1 MNKKIVIFL
10 FLTILSLTFLS
21 SCHYHTP
28 SLDLATVTE
37 IELLIQETFPVQIN
51 VVAKGYLPNPC
62 THIEQITQRRDG
74 NNFFITIKTKTIQG
88 ICIEVITPFT
98 ETIPLAVYGLPKG
111 IYHIEV
117 NGIKGTFTMD
127 VDNILLENS

>member
-1 MNKKIVIFL
+1 MNRKSFLFL
-10 FLTILSLTFLS
+10 FLTILFLTFLS

-51 VVAKGYLPNPC
+51 VVAKGFLPNPC

-74 NNFFITIKTKTIQG
+74 NNFFITIKTKTTQG

-98 ETIPLAVYGLPKG
+98 ETIPLSVYGLPKG
-111 IYHIEV
+111 TYQVDV
-117 NGIKGTFTMD
+117 NGIKGIFTMD
-127 VDNILLENS
+127 IDNILPEDL